1 MNSVQATVNGRL
13 SCRWA
18 ATWQI
23 LLMGASACHRRT
35 VSVNPVSSGPYT
47 KRGMFIMRVHA
58 VLAAAIGVL
67 LLAGCSSAADSTSAD
82 ASASASAELASS
94 ASATASPEPTFEA
107 TVPPEVAEQLDAS
120 DGQIIIPGEIDSS
133 KQDLAAECTAAVA
146 PVRAI
151 MAKSKSGFDV
161 QGADKSAL
169 LTELNK
175 ARATCETASPQE
187 WANFY
192 NLEFAGWLYEKVE

>member
-1 MNSVQATVNGRL
+1 MRFH
-13 SCRWA
+13 A
-18 ATWQI
+18 A
-23 LLMGASACHRRT
+23 
-35 VSVNPVSSGPYT
+35 
-47 KRGMFIMRVHA
+47 F
-58 VLAAAIGVL
+58 AAAALGAL
-67 LLAGCSSAADSTSAD
+67 LLAGCSSAADSTSAT
-82 ASASASAELASS
+82 
-94 ASATASPEPTFEA
+94 ASATAAPASAVAATGSPEPTFEA

-151 MAKSKSGFDV
+151 MAKNKSGFDV